1 MCVCVCVLARN
12 EDFSALACP
21 GMGELHLDIYV
32 ERMKRE
38 YNVEVTVGE
47 PKVNYRETI
56 TQRADFN
63 YLHKKQTGGA
73 GQFAR
78 IVGFVEPL
86 PEDSK
91 VCAGFSM
98 IASTP
103 GCSRGLRLVLLCM
116 SSTEP
121 VSLLSPA
128 VCAPG
133 DICV

>member
-1 MCVCVCVLARN
+1 
-12 EDFSALACP
+12 
-21 GMGELHLDIYV
+21 MGELHLDIYV

-56 TQRADFN
+56 TQKADFN

-78 IVGFVEPL
+78 IVGYVEPL

-91 VCAGFSM
+91 VRDTTAADCLA
-98 IASTP
+98 
-103 GCSRGLRLVLLCM
+103 CLEVLRVLR
-116 SSTEP
+116 
-121 VSLLSPA
+121 V
-128 VCAPG
+128 
-133 DICV
+133 